1 MTTPPND
8 LAQATL
14 AGGCF
19 WCLEAAFEQLRG
31 VHAVKSGYAGG
42 RRPNPTYEQVC
53 TGTTGHAEVV
63 QVTYDPRTIAYRD
76 LLEVFFT
83 VHDPTQLNRQGPDV
97 GPQYRSAIFPH
108 TPEQE
113 AEAQAVIAELD
124 RERVYD
130 LPIVTTIERDV
141 IFYPAESN
149 HDRYYRRHPFQ
160 PYCLAV
166 ISPKLAK
173 LRAKHA
179 GKLRG

>member
-1 MTTPPND
+1 MTTPPNG

-19 WCLEAAFEQLRG
+19 WCLEATFERLRG
-31 VHAVKSGYAGG
+31 VSAVKSGYAGG
-42 RRPNPTYEQVC
+42 ARPNPTYEQVC
-53 TGTTGHAEVV
+53 TGVTGHAEVV
-63 QVTYDPRTIAYRD
+63 QVTYDPREISYRD

-83 VHDPTQLNRQGPDV
+83 IHDPTQLNRQGPDV
-97 GPQYRSAIFPH
+97 GTQYRSAIFPH

-113 AEAQAVIAELD
+113 AEARAVIEALRRD
-124 RERVYD
+124 SVYD
-130 LPIVTTIERDV
+130 LPIVTTVEPNAT
-141 IFYPAESN
+141 FWPAESN

-166 ISPKLAK
+166 IAPKVAK

-179 GKLRG
+179 DKLRD

>member
-1 MTTPPND
+1 MTMPPDD

-19 WCLEAAFEQLRG
+19 WCLEAAFERLRG

-42 RRPNPTYEQVC
+42 ARPNPTYDQVC
-53 TGTTGHAEVV
+53 SGTTGHAEVV
-63 QVTYDPRTIAYRD
+63 QVTYDPREISYRD

-97 GPQYRSAIFPH
+97 GSQYRSAIFPH
-108 TPEQE
+108 TPEQD
-113 AEAQAVIAELD
+113 AEARAAIEAF
-124 RERVYD
+124 ERDALYD
-130 LPIVTTIERDV
+130 LPIVTTIERNAT
-141 IFYPAESN
+141 FWPAESN

-166 ISPKLAK
+166 ISPKIAK
-173 LRAKHA
+173 LRARHA
-179 GKLRG
+179 DKLRD

>member
-1 MTTPPND
+1 MTTPPD
-8 LAQATL
+8 GLAKATL

-19 WCLEAAFEQLRG
+19 WCLEAAFERLRG

-42 RRPNPTYEQVC
+42 QRPNPTYEQVC
-53 TGTTGHAEVV
+53 TGVTGHAEVV
-63 QVTYDPRTIAYRD
+63 QVTYDPREISYRD

-83 VHDPTQLNRQGPDV
+83 IHDPTQLNRQGPDV
-97 GPQYRSAIFPH
+97 GTQYRSAIFPH

-113 AEAQAVIAELD
+113 AEARAVIELFVRD
-124 RERVYD
+124 TVYD
-130 LPIVTTIERDV
+130 LPIVTTVEPNAT
-141 IFYPAESN
+141 FWPAETN

-166 ISPKLAK
+166 ISPKISK

-179 GKLRG
+179 DKMRE